1 MQIDLHLKALFEPD
15 TIAVLGAT
23 PEPGTAG
30 HTVTANLLASGYK
43 GKIFPVNPEGEE
55 VLGLAAC
62 KEVSD
67 IPRFTDLAIICL
79 PPTETLKA
87 LEALGDRPVKSAIV
101 TSAGFGETGKEGYM
115 LERRLARIAKASDM
129 AVLGPNC
136 YGLMNTELYL
146 NASLYEGFTRP
157 GNISFFAHSGAV
169 CATAVD
175 WAESELLGFSKFIS
189 LGNKAVLGESRMLR
203 YLANDPGTKV
213 ILGYC
218 ENLEDGQDF
227 VRIAQNATVKKPL
240 ILLRAGETPA
250 GAQAASAHAGALT
263 GATMAYDAAFRQ
275 SGILKAYDIEDMFN
289 LARAFSC
296 QPLPEGPNV
305 AIVTNSGG
313 PGIMA
318 ADVCEHGNLSVSRP
332 SQETVDI
339 MRDFLPSYASLYNPI
354 DMVGGADAGTYAR
367 TLEAVGKDEHF
378 HSILVILTPAAN
390 IYDQVDA
397 IAEEIIRF
405 SHNTPKP
412 VIACFMGQYSVAK
425 ARKKLLEARV
435 PCYEFPE
442 TAVRC
447 LDAMY
452 QCRRWQSRDCPI
464 DVCFR
469 RDITK
474 ARSVVETYTK
484 IGLNEL
490 VELDAQNLAS
500 AYELPIPETVLARTS
515 NQAVKAAK
523 RIGYPVVLKIASPQ
537 ISGKKDLGLIE
548 VGVDNPGDLRKAFLR
563 ITSLASRRCK
573 DAYIH
578 GCLVQAMGPEKC
590 HEAIIKFRRDPQFG
604 PVVTFSLAGLH
615 ADMLDDVSSRL
626 APLSLNDAQEMIR
639 EIKAYPIL
647 RGVRLGE
654 SVDLGAIEDLLLM
667 ISQMATD
674 LPQIQEAEFN
684 PVMAGPD
691 GAVVA
696 NMRMTVG

>member
-15 TIAVLGAT
+15 TIAVIGAT
-23 PEPGTAG
+23 PEPGTTG
-30 HTVTANLLASGYK
+30 HAVTANLLASGYK
-43 GKIFPVNPEGEE
+43 GKIFPVNPKGEE
-55 VLGLAAC
+55 VLGLKAC
-62 KEVSD
+62 KEVCD

-79 PPTETLKA
+79 PPTEALKA
-87 LEALGDRPVKSAIV
+87 LEILGDRPVRSAIV
-101 TSAGFGETGKEGYM
+101 TSPGFGETGKEGYM

-136 YGLMNTELYL
+136 YGMMNTELSM
-146 NASLYEGFTRP
+146 NASLFESFARE

-169 CATAVD
+169 CCTAVD
-175 WAESELLGFSKFIS
+175 WANSEFLGFSKFLS
-189 LGNKAVLGESRMLR
+189 LGNKAVLSESRMLR
-203 YLANDPGTKV
+203 YLASDPGTKV

-227 VRIAQNATVKKPL
+227 VRIAQDATAKKPF
-240 ILLRAGETPA
+240 ILLRAGETPD

-263 GATMAYDAAFRQ
+263 GAAMAYDAAFRQ
-275 SGILKAYDIEDMFN
+275 SGILKAVDIEDMFN
-289 LARAFSC
+289 MARAFSF
-296 QPLPEGPNV
+296 QPLPEGPSV

-313 PGIMA
+313 PGIIA
-318 ADVCEHGNLSVSRP
+318 ADMCEKGNLSISRP
-332 SQETVDI
+332 LPESIEK
-339 MRDFLPSYASLYNPI
+339 MRSFLPSYASFYNPV
-354 DMVGGADAGTYAR
+354 DMVGEAGTETYAR
-367 TLEAVGKDEHF
+367 TMEVVAEDDRF
-378 HSILVILTPAAN
+378 NAIIVILTPAAN
-390 IYDQVDA
+390 IHDQING
-397 IAEEIIRF
+397 IADEIIKASR
-405 SHNTPKP
+405 NTRKP
-412 VIACFMGQYSVAK
+412 VIACLMGRDSVAE
-425 ARKKLLEARV
+425 ARRKLLEAKI
-435 PCYEFPE
+435 PCYEYPE

-452 QCRRWQSRDCPI
+452 QCHRWQNRECPI

-474 ARSVVETYTK
+474 ARSVVETYTR

-500 AYELPIPETVLARTS
+500 AYELPIPETILARTS

-537 ISGKKDLGLIE
+537 ISRKGELGLIMTGIE
-548 VGVDNPGDLRKAFLR
+548 SPAELRKAFLN
-563 ITSLASRRCK
+563 ITSLAARRCK

-578 GCLVQAMGPEKC
+578 GCLVQAMGPENAQ
-590 HEAIIKFRRDPQFG
+590 EAVIKFRRDPQFG
-604 PVVTFSLAGLH
+604 PVITFSLAGLH
-615 ADMLDDVSSRL
+615 ADMLGDVSSRL

-647 RGVRLGE
+647 RGVDSGE
-654 SVDLGAIEDLLLM
+654 SADLGAIEDILLM

-674 LPQIQEAEFN
+674 LPEIQEAEFN
-684 PVMAGPD
+684 PVIAGPD

>member
-23 PEPGTAG
+23 PDPGSPG
-30 HTVTANLLASGYK
+30 HTVMANLLAAGYK

-79 PPTETLKA
+79 PPTEVLQA
-87 LEALGDRPVKSAIV
+87 LEILGERPVRAAIV
-101 TSAGFGETGKEGYM
+101 TSSGFSETGREGYM
-115 LERRLARIAKASDM
+115 LEKSLARIAKSSDM

-136 YGLMNTELYL
+136 YGLMNTELSL
-146 NASLYEGFTRP
+146 NASLFNDFAEN
-157 GNISFFAHSGAV
+157 GNISFLAHSRAL
-169 CATAVD
+169 CSTAID
-175 WAESELLGFSKFIS
+175 WANAEQLGFSKFIS
-189 LGNKAVLGESRMLR
+189 LGNKAVLNESRMLR
-203 YLANDPGTKV
+203 YLSSDPGTKV
-213 ILGYC
+213 VLGYC
-218 ENLEDGQDF
+218 ENLEDGQNF
-227 VRIAQNATVKKPL
+227 VRIAQDVTAKKPL

-250 GAQAASAHAGALT
+250 GARAASAHAGALT

-275 SGILKAYDIEDMFN
+275 SGVLKAVDIEDMFN

-318 ADVCEHGNLSVSRP
+318 ADMCENGNLSISRP
-332 SQETVDI
+332 SQNTLDK
-339 MRDFLPSYASLYNPI
+339 MRQFLPSYASLYNPI
-354 DMVGGADAGTYAR
+354 DMVGDANAEIYRKALDAVAADER
-367 TLEAVGKDEHF
+367 F
-378 HSILVILTPAAN
+378 HSIVVILAPAAN
-390 IYDQVDA
+390 IIDQIEDV
-397 IAEEIIRF
+397 AEEIIKVSR
-405 SHNTPKP
+405 NTPKP
-412 VIACFMGQYSVAK
+412 VMACFLGERSVAT
-425 ARKKLLEARV
+425 ARRKLIEAKV

-452 QCRRWQSRDCPI
+452 QCFRWQNRECPI

-474 ARSVVETYTK
+474 AHSIVDTYTK

-500 AYELPIPETVLARTS
+500 AYELPMPETVLARTS

-523 RIGYPVVLKIASPQ
+523 RIGYPVVLKIASQQ
-537 ISGKKDLGLIE
+537 ISRKGELGLIAT
-548 VGVDNPGDLRKAFLR
+548 NIKTPNDLRKAFLQ
-563 ITSLASRRCK
+563 ITSRAARRCK
-573 DAYIH
+573 DAYIN
-578 GCLVQAMGPEKC
+578 GCLVQAMGPDDA
-590 HEAIIKFRRDPQFG
+590 HEAIITFRRDPQFG
-604 PVVTFSLAGLH
+604 PVITFSLAGLH
-615 ADMLDDVSSRL
+615 ADMLGDISSRL
-626 APLSLNDAQEMIR
+626 APLALNDAQEMIR
-639 EIKAYPIL
+639 EIKAYPLL
-647 RGVRLGE
+647 RGARSGK
-654 SVDLGAIEDLLLM
+654 SADLGAIEDILLM
-667 ISQMATD
+667 VSQMASD
-674 LPQIQEAEFN
+674 LPEIQEAEFN
-684 PVMAGPD
+684 PVLAGPD